1 MASTT
6 LTTAQVAGAL
16 KTVRKHF
23 SSTNLDTTD
32 TGNEGANLTASKV
45 MITDGSGKI
54 ATSAIT
60 STQLGYLSGLIGN
73 VQVALNGKLTIP
85 DNAVL
90 PGNLNDNYETGD
102 LDTED
107 EIITAINATNATI
120 NGIISILDAALASVE
135 T

>member
-23 SSTNLDTTD
+23 SSTNLDITD
-32 TGNEGANLTASKV
+32 TGSEGADLTASKV

-60 STQLGYLSGLIGN
+60 STELGYLSGLTVN
-73 VQVALNGKLTIP
+73 VQTALDGKLTIP
-85 DNAVL
+85 DNAAL
-90 PGNLNDNYETGD
+90 PSDLKTDYETGD
-102 LDTED
+102 LDSEA
-107 EIITAINATNATI
+107 EIITAINATNTAI
-120 NGIISILDAALASVE
+120 NDIILILASAGAPVE

>member
-23 SSTNLDTTD
+23 SSTNLDITD
-32 TGNEGANLTASKV
+32 TGSEGADLTASKV
-45 MITDGSGKI
+45 MITDGSSKI

-60 STQLGYLSGLIGN
+60 TTELGYLSGLQANIYDSL
-73 VQVALNGKLTIP
+73 VAKLDIP
-85 DNAVL
+85 DNAEL
-90 PGNLNDNYETGD
+90 PSDLKTDYETGD
-102 LDTED
+102 LDSEAK
-107 EIITAINATNATI
+107 IITAINATNTAI
-120 NGIISILDAALASVE
+120 NQIIALLSEAGASVE

>member
-23 SSTNLDTTD
+23 SSTNLDITD
-32 TGNEGANLTASKV
+32 TGSEGADLTASKV

-60 STQLGYLSGLIGN
+60 STELGYLSGLTVN
-73 VQVALNGKLTIP
+73 VQTALDGKLTIP
-85 DNAVL
+85 SGAAL
-90 PGNLNDNYETGD
+90 PSDLKTDYETGD
-102 LDTED
+102 LDSEA
-107 EIITAINATNATI
+107 EIITAINATNTAI
-120 NGIISILDAALASVE
+120 NDIILILASAGAPVE